1 MKKSVIITIAVVY
14 IFAIVVV
21 GFIRIKIKAYNTP
34 EFVTDITCVSDN
46 FHKYDPN
53 NPVHKKEMEKTKNL
67 IGYIEEEFKEGLKI
81 TINCQVTPDNATK
94 KALTFSVDENPAAYK
109 LTPTSDGSATIEFF
123 VGTEVIVTIKSTDI
137 KGYSIKIKV
146 TAFERNW

>member
-21 GFIRIKIKAYNTP
+21 GFIGIKIKAYNTP

-46 FHKYDPN
+46 FHKCDPN
-53 NPVHKKEMEKTKNL
+53 KPVDAKELKAGI

-94 KALTFSVDENPAAYK
+94 KALTFSVVDNPAAYK

-146 TAFERNW
+146 TAVERNW